1 MTDLARLIQLAH
13 DLKAAILE
21 VEGDLEYRCALA
33 TNIVC
38 MLVPEAEHVKG
49 TYNGEQHHYAALAV
63 EGELV
68 VVDPTVGQFPDAPPV
83 FVGTPTAAWQGAS
96 FGNTQVPSGC
106 NDEAVMAAMSARGW
120 VFA

>member
-1 MTDLARLIQLAH
+1 MTDLAKLIQLAH

-33 TNIVC
+33 ANIVC
-38 MLVPEAEHVKG
+38 KLVPEAEHVKG

-68 VVDPTVGQFPDAPPV
+68 VIDATVGQFPDAPDV
-83 FVGTPTAAWQGAS
+83 FVGIATEEWQGVS
-96 FGNTQVPSGC
+96 YGNTQLPSGC
-106 NDEAVMAAMSARGW
+106 DDQAVMAAMSARG
-120 VFA
+120 